1 MHAVHD
7 KEDMTVSARPFADP
21 IAQGS
26 LHTFHDP
33 TDIESRLTA
42 DPLEPICRR
51 SGMSNAKALERAVA
65 ELEGADAGSA
75 CASGMTAI
83 GLFVRAHLSAG
94 DHVVAAIDHC
104 CDTHTLL
111 TEEFTR
117 VGVGVGVTF
126 ADAADAGQTREG
138 ATERARPIYSET
150 IAKPSLGFAD
160 LSGLAR
166 VSRSLGALLCI
177 GDTVATLALCRP
189 VEHGADLVV
198 HSASTFF
205 GGHHDLSAGVVVG
218 RADLVGRIRRCG
230 DLFGP
235 TVAPLDAWLA
245 LRGIGTLA
253 PRRAWA
259 SATAAIVAVF
269 FTAHRAVAAVHYP
282 GLPDY
287 PRKALARRLP
297 PDGGGAMLSFDRE
310 NGAVAP
316 FSRAHSLIQDAPGL
330 GGAST
335 TICYPPRPMPSDPA
349 GVVELW
355 ENRAARR
362 LSIGL
367 EAAVDRTYGLFRAL
381 DRAIAPLTIAQA
393 RA

>member
-7 KEDMTVSARPFADP
+7 KEDMTVSARPLVDP

-26 LHTFHDP
+26 VYTFHDP

-42 DPLEPICRR
+42 DPLEPIYRR
-51 SGMSNAKALERAVA
+51 GGMPNALALERAVT
-65 ELEGADAGSA
+65 EPREADAGA
-75 CASGMTAI
+75 VRASGM
-83 GLFVRAHLSAG
+83 
-94 DHVVAAIDHC
+94 AAIDNC
-104 CDTHTLL
+104 CDAYTLL

-117 VGVGVGVTF
+117 VGAAVTF

-138 ATERARPIYSET
+138 ATERTRPIYSET
-150 IAKPSLGFAD
+150 IVNPSLGFAD
-160 LSGLAR
+160 LSGLAG
-166 VSRSLGALLCI
+166 VSWSLGALLCI
-177 GDTVATLALCRP
+177 DNTVATPALRRP

-198 HSASTFF
+198 HSASTFL

-310 NGAVAP
+310 NGATAP
-316 FSRAHSLIQDAPGL
+316 INRARSLIQDAPSL
-330 GGAST
+330 GGASS
-335 TICYPPRPMPSDPA
+335 TICYPPCTMPSKLA

-355 ENRAARR
+355 GNRAAGR